1 MKKFYD
7 MQLCISHYDFET
19 RNLIYLESSKTGVL
33 DFQDAMIAPYAI
45 DLASITKDL
54 YMEWSKSQIDEWLN
68 YYLKNNSNIKVSSLK
83 KLKEDIE
90 ICAMQRQ
97 IRILGKLSQVSSTLN
112 RKDRLKDFPVILN
125 YLIESMSSYEEL
137 KDFSNFL
144 KIIK

>member
-1 MKKFYD
+1 M
-7 MQLCISHYDFET
+7 C
-19 RNLIYLESSKTGVL
+19 N
-33 DFQDAMIAPYAI
+33 A
-45 DLASITKDL
+45 
-54 YMEWSKSQIDEWLN
+54 
-68 YYLKNNSNIKVSSLK
+68 
-83 KLKEDIE
+83 
-90 ICAMQRQ
+90 RQ